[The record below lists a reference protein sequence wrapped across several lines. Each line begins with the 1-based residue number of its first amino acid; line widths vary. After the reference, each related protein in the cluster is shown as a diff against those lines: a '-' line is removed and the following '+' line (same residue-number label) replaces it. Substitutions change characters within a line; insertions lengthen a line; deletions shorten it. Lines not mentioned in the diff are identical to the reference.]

1 MMREM
6 EEKARHHSIETY
18 NKAALEEAGSLQDL
32 EAQIQERCDVCTDIT
47 VVTQAWGYE
56 NSWTFGSCSSS
67 QTYGSYQEYTE
78 ECCQPA
84 GSYDLTC
91 TCSYG
96 DGWHGGY
103 IQIGDSFHYCADF
116 TGGYDSI
123 VEDIAY
129 GEGNETPPQETVCAD
144 ITVVTQAWGYENSWT
159 FGSCSSSQTYG
170 SYQEYT
176 EECCQPAGSYD
187 LTCTCSYGD
196 GWHGGYIQ
204 IGNDIYCDD
213 FTAGYEN
220 VVDDIAQ

>member
-1 MMREM
+1 MKSYLLSFTEPRYFFCYSELN
-6 EEKARHHSIETY
+6 IET
-18 NKAALEEAGSLQDL
+18 
-32 EAQIQERCDVCTDIT
+32 VCADIT

-116 TGGYDSI
+116 TSGYAST

-129 GEGNETPPQETVCAD
+129 GGGNEIPPQGMNEELSF
-144 ITVVTQAWGYENSWT
+144 I
-159 FGSCSSSQTYG
+159 FSQ
-170 SYQEYT
+170 S
-176 EECCQPAGSYD
+176 
-187 LTCTCSYGD
+187 LTIFSV
-196 GWHGGYIQ
+196 ILK
-204 IGNDIYCDD
+204 
-213 FTAGYEN
+213 
-220 VVDDIAQ
+220 